1 MEKTFRITIIHE
13 RSGEIRQIKAGKT
26 PVNALR
32 QAKDVALRLELDFGG
47 ACQYEL
53 TVGDA
58 TLLTGDFKE
67 ARSWLAERTTVD
79 SRSF

>member
-13 RSGEIRQIKAGKT
+13 RSTVNRQIKAGKT
-26 PVNALR
+26 PVSALR
-32 QAKDVALRLELDFGG
+32 QAKNVALRLELGIGG
-47 ACQYEL
+47 ACRYEL
-53 TVGDA
+53 TVGGA